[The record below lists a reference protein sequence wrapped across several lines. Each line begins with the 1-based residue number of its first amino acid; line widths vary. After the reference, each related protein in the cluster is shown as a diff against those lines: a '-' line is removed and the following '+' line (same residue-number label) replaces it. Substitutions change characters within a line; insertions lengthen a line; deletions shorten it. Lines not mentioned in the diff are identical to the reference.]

1 MKSQL
6 GEIRMSPRYIKN
18 MMMFKSFMTKT
29 QPSINPVMLRIYG
42 KLNAEREIINNQEIK
57 QRPNTQRKRTKR
69 AKINSDDKVL
79 LLIQK
84 DFERETKQIKK
95 LGNHTA
101 KTEELQQSI
110 HNQLINKHSN
120 SISSLINQDCDV
132 KLAPSYYEL
141 LNTIQPEMNFKSKL
155 TLREPLS
162 KARALLSQTKEKKRI
177 YESQIRHQRDFFR
190 QPTLTDLPS
199 FGKKRTTIKSIFED
213 PRNKI
218 QAKQFINSI
227 SEHCKSESTECC
239 KILHQCSKAQ
249 GKFNSHY
256 EELLDNYFTQM

>member
-18 MMMFKSFMTKT
+18 MMMFKSFLTKT
-29 QPSINPVMLRIYG
+29 QPTINPVMLRIYG
-42 KLNAEREIINNQEIK
+42 KLNAEREIINNQEVK
-57 QRPNTQRKRTKR
+57 QKHNTPRKLTKR
-69 AKINSDDKVL
+69 PKMNSDDKVL
-79 LLIQK
+79 FLIQK

-95 LGNHTA
+95 LGNRTA
-101 KTEELQQSI
+101 RTEELQKSI
-110 HNQLINKHSN
+110 HNQIINKNSN
-120 SISSLINQDCDV
+120 SISSLINQEFDV

-162 KARALLSQTKEKKRI
+162 KAKALLSQTEEKKRI

-199 FGKKRTTIKSIFED
+199 LTKKRTTIKTLFED
-213 PRNKI
+213 PRNKF
-218 QAKQFINSI
+218 QANQFINSI
-227 SEHCKSESTECC
+227 SQHCKSESTECC

>member
-6 GEIRMSPRYIKN
+6 SEIRMSPRYIKN
-18 MMMFKSFMTKT
+18 MMIFKSFMTKT
-29 QPSINPVMLRIYG
+29 QPSINPVMVRIYG
-42 KLNAEREIINNQEIK
+42 KYHAEREIINNQEVK
-57 QRPNTQRKRTKR
+57 QKSKTQRKRTKR
-69 AKINSDDKVL
+69 AKIDSEDKVL

-95 LGNHTA
+95 LGNHTVRI
-101 KTEELQQSI
+101 EELQKSI
-110 HNQLINKHSN
+110 HNQLMNKNSN
-120 SISSLINQDCDV
+120 SISSLISQDYDM

-162 KARALLSQTKEKKRI
+162 KAKALLSQKEEKKRI

-199 FGKKRTTIKSIFED
+199 AGNKRTTLKSIFED
-213 PRNKI
+213 PENKK
-218 QAKQFINSI
+218 QAKKFINSI
-227 SEHCKSESTECC
+227 SQHCKSESTECC
-239 KILHQCSKAQ
+239 KILHQCSKVQ
-249 GKFNSHY
+249 GKFNSHF
-256 EELLDNYFTQM
+256 EEILDNYFTQM